1 MNRYD
6 VVEIIED
13 VWKQDNNGAWCCRYL
28 VLDSFSNLIDAQN
41 RHKELI
47 IERGDQMT
55 PNGWHRLA
63 IMSFTN

>member
-13 VWKQDNNGAWCCRYL
+13 VWRQDNNGAWCCKYI
-28 VLDSFSNLIDAQN
+28 VLDSFNNLQDAQN
-41 RHKELI
+41 KHKELI
-47 IERGDQMT
+47 IERGDIMT
-55 PNGWHRLA
+55 DNGWHKFA